1 MDCSFGR
8 IAYFVSRSLGENVA
22 IDSNYK
28 LTGLGYMAVKI
39 AVARRVIVMI

>member
-8 IAYFVSRSLGENVA
+8 VAYFVKRSLGENIV

-39 AVARRVIVMI
+39 AVPRRVIVMI